1 MNNATLRLF
10 IILLLRKTED
20 GATSKDELKN
30 SLKMTGDVFEKIL
43 ANLVKEEL
51 VNIDK
56 DNIEIDLDKRLRLA
70 VQAINLG
77 ATFENVSSFLTWLE
91 FEELS
96 AYIFEE
102 NGYHVDRRFRFQA
115 EGRRWEIDVLASR
128 FPYIMCTE
136 CKHWSKTIGNS
147 TARGIIETHLEKVEV
162 LSGVLPG
169 LAKRIGVHRWKNAIL
184 VPATLTMSP
193 TPMKFYRRMPAIS
206 ILALPRFI
214 DEFQGQLDRITHF
227 KVDLPEWKPKPKQTT
242 LR

>member
-1 MNNATLRLF
+1 MNNSALRLF
-10 IILLLRKTED
+10 IILLLKKTEN
-20 GATSKDELKN
+20 GAASKEEVKN
-30 SLKMTGDVFEKIL
+30 SLKMTAEVFEKIL

-51 VNIDK
+51 VNIDN

-77 ATFENVSSFLTWLE
+77 ATFENISSFLTWLE
-91 FEELS
+91 FEELA

-115 EGRRWEIDVLASR
+115 EGRRWEIDVLATR

-162 LSGVLPG
+162 LSRVLPG

-184 VPATLTMSP
+184 VPAALTMSP
-193 TPMKFYRRMPAIS
+193 TPMKFYRRMPAVS

-227 KVDLPEWKPKPKQTT
+227 KVDLPKWKPKPKQTK

>member
-1 MNNATLRLF
+1 LNNSTLRLF
-10 IILLLRKTED
+10 IILLLRKTEN
-20 GATSKDELKN
+20 GAASKEEVKN
-30 SLKMTGDVFEKIL
+30 SLKMTAEAFEKIL

-51 VNIDK
+51 VNIDN

-77 ATFENVSSFLTWLE
+77 ATFENISSFLTWLE
-91 FEELS
+91 FEELA

-115 EGRRWEIDVLASR
+115 EGRRWEIDVLATR

-162 LSGVLPG
+162 LSRVLPG
-169 LAKRIGVHRWKNAIL
+169 LAKRIGIHRWKNAIL
-184 VPATLTMSP
+184 VPAALTMSP
-193 TPMKFYRRMPAIS
+193 TPMKFYRRMPAVS

-227 KVDLPEWKPKPKQTT
+227 KVDLPKWKPKPKQTK

>member
-1 MNNATLRLF
+1 M
-10 IILLLRKTED
+10 LLLRKTEN
-20 GATSKDELKN
+20 GAASKEEVKN
-30 SLKMTGDVFEKIL
+30 SLKMTAEAFEKIL

-51 VNIDK
+51 VNIDN

-77 ATFENVSSFLTWLE
+77 ATFENISSFLTWLE
-91 FEELS
+91 FEELA

-115 EGRRWEIDVLASR
+115 EGRRWEIDVLATR

-162 LSGVLPG
+162 LSRVLPG
-169 LAKRIGVHRWKNAIL
+169 LAKRIGIHRWKNAIL
-184 VPATLTMSP
+184 VPAALTMSP
-193 TPMKFYRRMPAIS
+193 TPMKFYRRMPAVS

-227 KVDLPEWKPKPKQTT
+227 KVDLPKWKPKPKQTK